1 MTASIPSVSPRARLR
16 RAPARSHE
24 LVIRDGIREVV
35 RDVPPAPP
43 AIRHRVPTLLLA
55 GVSHADAGA
64 LSVELGRHPQV
75 CLPATRRIDHFTPLR
90 YGLAAEAPLEDYDRH
105 FSGWRG
111 ERYRLETSP
120 VYFDGGTRLVAEVAA
135 AMPDAQV
142 VLLLRDPALRL
153 WTSFTDKV
161 RRGRL
166 PEAMPFDR
174 FVDRCLA
181 LRTNG
186 CDRFEGNRYYRT
198 LSSGF
203 YMEHLPRWFDA
214 FGGRVHV
221 VFAEHVAA
229 NPERELARLLSR
241 LDLDPAELVV
251 APEPAAPPEP
261 TPTPA
266 RSGLS
271 WFWPLVQ
278 RAAGPA
284 RVERGDRIDERLGVP
299 RQGERQRNRVRALY
313 SQANRELAT
322 YLRPRGVTRFP
333 DWLLD
338 A

>member
-1 MTASIPSVSPRARLR
+1 MV
-16 RAPARSHE
+16 
-24 LVIRDGIREVV
+24 REVV
-35 RDVPPAPP
+35 RPAPP
-43 AIRHRVPTLLLA
+43 AVRHRVPTLLLA

-64 LSVELGRHPQV
+64 LSSGLARHPQV

-90 YGLAAEAPLEDYDRH
+90 YGLDVAAPLEDYDRH
-105 FSGWRG
+105 FADWRG

-120 VYFDGGTRLVAEVAA
+120 VYFDGGPGLVGEVAA

-181 LRTNG
+181 LRANG
-186 CDRFEGNRYYRT
+186 SDRFEGNRYYRT

-203 YMEHLPRWFDA
+203 YMEHLPAWSEA
-214 FGGRVHV
+214 FRGRLHV

-229 NPERELARLLSR
+229 DPEGELARLLRR
-241 LDLDPAELVV
+241 LDLDPAELAPPAEPVP
-251 APEPAAPPEP
+251 APEAAPL
-261 TPTPA
+261 PA
-266 RSGLS
+266 RTGFSR
-271 WFWPLVQ
+271 FWPLVQ
-278 RAAGPA
+278 RAAAPVRA
-284 RVERGDRIDERLGVP
+284 ERCDRIDERLGVP

-313 SQANRELAT
+313 SQANRELAA
-322 YLRPRGVTRFP
+322 YLRAHGTTRLP

>member
-1 MTASIPSVSPRARLR
+1 MTASIPSLSPRARVR
-16 RAPARSHE
+16 RASHDLVVSEAVRQVAPARP
-24 LVIRDGIREVV
+24 V
-35 RDVPPAPP
+35 
-43 AIRHRVPTLLLA
+43 RHRVPTLLLP
-55 GVSHADAGA
+55 GVSHADAAA
-64 LSVELGRHPQV
+64 LSAGLGRHPQV
-75 CLPATRRIDHFTPLR
+75 CLPATRRIDHFTRLR
-90 YGLAAEAPLEDYDRH
+90 YGLSVEAPLQDYDTH

-120 VYFDGGTRLVAEVAA
+120 VYFDGGPRLVAEVAA

-142 VLLLRDPALRL
+142 VLLLRDPTLRL

-181 LRTNG
+181 LRANG
-186 CDRFEGNRYYRT
+186 SDGFEGNRYYRT

-203 YMEHLPRWFDA
+203 YIEHLPAWSDA
-214 FGGRVHV
+214 FRGRLHV
-221 VFAEHVAA
+221 VFAEQVAA
-229 NPERELARLLSR
+229 DPEAELAGLLGR
-241 LDLDPAELVV
+241 LDLDAAELAPAP
-251 APEPAAPPEP
+251 APELAPEAAPAPP
-261 TPTPA
+261 

-271 WFWPLVQ
+271 RFWPLVQ
-278 RAAGPA
+278 RASGPL
-284 RVERGDRIDERLGVP
+284 RGERGDRVDERLGVP

-313 SQANRELAT
+313 CEANRELAT
-322 YLRPRGVTRFP
+322 YLRAQGVTRLP

>member
-1 MTASIPSVSPRARLR
+1 MTASSLSPRARVR
-16 RAPARSHE
+16 RAAHTSRE
-24 LVIRDGIREVV
+24 LMVREVV
-35 RDVPPAPP
+35 RPAPP
-43 AIRHRVPTLLLA
+43 AVRHRVPTLLLA

-64 LSVELGRHPQV
+64 LSSGLARHPQV

-90 YGLAAEAPLEDYDRH
+90 YGLDVAAPLEDYDRH
-105 FSGWRG
+105 FADWRG

-120 VYFDGGTRLVAEVAA
+120 VYFDGGPGLVGEVAA

-181 LRTNG
+181 LRANG
-186 CDRFEGNRYYRT
+186 SDRFEGNRYYRT

-203 YMEHLPRWFDA
+203 YMEHLPAWSEA
-214 FGGRVHV
+214 FRGRLHV

-229 NPERELARLLSR
+229 DPEGELARLLRR
-241 LDLDPAELVV
+241 LDLDPAELAPPAEPVP
-251 APEPAAPPEP
+251 APEAAPL
-261 TPTPA
+261 PA
-266 RSGLS
+266 RTGFSR
-271 WFWPLVQ
+271 FWPLVQ
-278 RAAGPA
+278 RAAAPVRA
-284 RVERGDRIDERLGVP
+284 ERCDRIDERLGVP

-313 SQANRELAT
+313 SQANRELAA
-322 YLRPRGVTRFP
+322 YLRAHGTTRLP

>member
-1 MTASIPSVSPRARLR
+1 MTASIPSLNPRARVR
-16 RAPARSHE
+16 RAPTTSHD
-24 LVIRDGIREVV
+24 LVVREVLQ
-35 RDVPPAPP
+35 VPSSPP
-43 AIRHRVPTLLLA
+43 VDRSRVPTLLLP
-55 GVSHADAGA
+55 GVSHADATA
-64 LSVELGRHPQV
+64 LSVGLGRHPQV
-75 CLPATRRIDHFTPLR
+75 CLPATRRVDHFTPLR
-90 YGLAAEAPLEDYDRH
+90 YGLAVEAPLQDYDAH

-120 VYFDGGTRLVAEVAA
+120 VYFDGGPRLVAEVAA

-166 PEAMPFDR
+166 PEPMPFDR

-181 LRTNG
+181 LRANG
-186 CDRFEGNRYYRT
+186 SDRFEGNRYYRT

-203 YMEHLPRWFDA
+203 YIEHLPAWSDA
-214 FGGRVHV
+214 FRGRLHV

-229 NPERELARLLSR
+229 DPEGELAALLRR
-241 LDLDPAELVV
+241 LDLDPAEL
-251 APEPAAPPEP
+251 APTSAGDLAAETAAGPG
-261 TPTPA
+261 

-271 WFWPLVQ
+271 RLWPLVQ
-278 RAAGPA
+278 RASAPLRG
-284 RVERGDRIDERLGVP
+284 ERGDRVDERLGVP

-313 SQANRELAT
+313 SRANRELAT
-322 YLRPRGVTRFP
+322 YLRGQGVTRLP

>member
-1 MTASIPSVSPRARLR
+1 MTASSLSPRARVR
-16 RAPARSHE
+16 RAPHTSHE
-24 LVIRDGIREVV
+24 LVVREVV
-35 RDVPPAPP
+35 RPVAAPAPP
-43 AIRHRVPTLLLA
+43 APRHRVPTLLLA

-64 LSVELGRHPQV
+64 LSAGLGRHPQV
-75 CLPATRRIDHFTPLR
+75 CLPAARRIDHFTPLR
-90 YGLAAEAPLEDYDRH
+90 YGLDAQAPLEDYDRH
-105 FSGWRG
+105 FAGWDG

-120 VYFDGGTRLVAEVAA
+120 VYFDGGPRLVAEVAA
-135 AMPDAQV
+135 AMPEAQV

-181 LRTNG
+181 LRANG

-203 YMEHLPRWFDA
+203 YTEHLPRWFDA

-229 NPERELARLLSR
+229 DPGRELARLLSR
-241 LDLDPAELVV
+241 LDLDPGEL
-251 APEPAAPPEP
+251 APAPAAAAPPEP
-261 TPTPA
+261 APIPA

-271 WFWPLVQ
+271 RFWPLVQ
-278 RAAGPA
+278 RAAAPA
-284 RVERGDRIDERLGVP
+284 RGERGDRIDERLGVP

-313 SQANRELAT
+313 SQANRELAA
-322 YLRPRGVTRFP
+322 YLRPRGVTRLP

>member
-1 MTASIPSVSPRARLR
+1 MTASIPSLSPRARVR
-16 RAPARSHE
+16 RAPATSHD
-24 LVIRDGIREVV
+24 LVVREVV
-35 RDVPPAPP
+35 GQVLPLRPVV
-43 AIRHRVPTLLLA
+43 RSRVPTLLLP
-55 GVSHADAGA
+55 GVSHADAAAFSAG
-64 LSVELGRHPQV
+64 LGRHPQV

-90 YGLAAEAPLEDYDRH
+90 YGLAVEAALQDYDGH
-105 FSGWRG
+105 FSAWQG

-120 VYFDGGTRLVAEVAA
+120 VYFDGGPRLVAEVAA

-181 LRTNG
+181 LRANG
-186 CDRFEGNRYYRT
+186 SDRFEGNRYYRT

-203 YMEHLPRWFDA
+203 YIEHLPTWSDA
-214 FGGRVHV
+214 FRGRLHV

-229 NPERELARLLSR
+229 DPEGELAALLRR
-241 LDLDPAELVV
+241 LDLDPAELAPASPAEP
-251 APEPAAPPEP
+251 APEPAAA
-261 TPTPA
+261 PA

-271 WFWPLVQ
+271 RFWPLVQ
-278 RAAGPA
+278 RASAPLRG
-284 RVERGDRIDERLGVP
+284 ERGDRVDERLGVP

-313 SQANRELAT
+313 SEANRELAA
-322 YLRPRGVTRFP
+322 YLRGQGVTRLP

>member
-1 MTASIPSVSPRARLR
+1 MTASIPSLSQRARVR
-16 RAPARSHE
+16 RAPTTSHD
-24 LVIRDGIREVV
+24 LVVREVRELHPSRPV
-35 RDVPPAPP
+35 DRP
-43 AIRHRVPTLLLA
+43 RVPTLLIP
-55 GVSHADAGA
+55 GVSHADATA
-64 LSVELGRHPQV
+64 LSVGLGRHPQV

-90 YGLAAEAPLEDYDRH
+90 YGVAVEAPLQNYDAH
-105 FSGWRG
+105 FSGWRS

-120 VYFDGGTRLVAEVAA
+120 VYFDGGPRLVAEVAA
-135 AMPDAQV
+135 AMPDAQL

-181 LRTNG
+181 LRANG
-186 CDRFEGNRYYRT
+186 SDRFEGNRYYRT

-203 YMEHLPRWFDA
+203 YIEHLPAWSEA
-214 FGGRVHV
+214 FRGRLHV

-229 NPERELARLLSR
+229 DPEGELAGLLAR
-241 LDLDPAELVV
+241 LDLDAAELVAAPAAEA
-251 APEPAAPPEP
+251 APEQGPA
-261 TPTPA
+261 PA
-266 RSGLS
+266 RSGFS
-271 WFWPLVQ
+271 RFWPLVQ
-278 RAAGPA
+278 RASAPLRG
-284 RVERGDRIDERLGVP
+284 ERGDRVDEPLGVP

-322 YLRPRGVTRFP
+322 YLRGQGVTRFP

>member
-1 MTASIPSVSPRARLR
+1 MTASSLSPRARVR
-16 RAPARSHE
+16 RAAHTSRE
-24 LVIRDGIREVV
+24 LMVREVV
-35 RDVPPAPP
+35 RPAPAPP
-43 AIRHRVPTLLLA
+43 AVRHRVPTLLLA

-64 LSVELGRHPQV
+64 LSSGLARHPQV

-90 YGLAAEAPLEDYDRH
+90 YGLDVAAPLEDYDRH
-105 FSGWRG
+105 FADWRG

-120 VYFDGGTRLVAEVAA
+120 VYFDGGPGLVGEVAA

-181 LRTNG
+181 LRANG
-186 CDRFEGNRYYRT
+186 SDRFEGNRYYRT

-203 YMEHLPRWFDA
+203 YMEHLPAWSEA
-214 FGGRVHV
+214 FRGRLHV

-229 NPERELARLLSR
+229 DPEGELARLLRR
-241 LDLDPAELVV
+241 LDLDPAELAPPAEPVP
-251 APEPAAPPEP
+251 APEAAPL
-261 TPTPA
+261 PA
-266 RSGLS
+266 RTGFSR
-271 WFWPLVQ
+271 FWPLVQ
-278 RAAGPA
+278 RAAAPVRA
-284 RVERGDRIDERLGVP
+284 ERCDRIDERLGVP

-313 SQANRELAT
+313 SQANRELAA
-322 YLRPRGVTRFP
+322 YLRAHGTTRLP

>member
-1 MTASIPSVSPRARLR
+1 MTASIPSLSPRARVR
-16 RAPARSHE
+16 RAPTASHDLVVPEVLQVSSSAPVDRS
-24 LVIRDGIREVV
+24 
-35 RDVPPAPP
+35 
-43 AIRHRVPTLLLA
+43 RVPTLLLP
-55 GVSHADAGA
+55 GVSHADATA
-64 LSVELGRHPQV
+64 LSVGLGRHPQV

-90 YGLAAEAPLEDYDRH
+90 YGVAVEAPLQDYDAH

-120 VYFDGGTRLVAEVAA
+120 VYFDGGPRLVAEVAA

-174 FVDRCLA
+174 FIDRCLA
-181 LRTNG
+181 LRANG
-186 CDRFEGNRYYRT
+186 SDRFEGNRYYRT

-203 YMEHLPRWFDA
+203 YIEHLPAWSDA
-214 FGGRVHV
+214 FRGRLHV

-229 NPERELARLLSR
+229 DSEGELAALLRR
-241 LDLDPAELVV
+241 LDLDPAELAAQSPPDP
-251 APEPAAPPEP
+251 APETAPGPG
-261 TPTPA
+261 

-271 WFWPLVQ
+271 RFWPLVQ
-278 RAAGPA
+278 RASAPLRGERSD
-284 RVERGDRIDERLGVP
+284 RVDERLGVP

-322 YLRPRGVTRFP
+322 YLRDQGVTRLP

>member
-1 MTASIPSVSPRARLR
+1 V
-16 RAPARSHE
+16 
-24 LVIRDGIREVV
+24 VREVV
-35 RDVPPAPP
+35 PARPVV
-43 AIRHRVPTLLLA
+43 RHRVPTLLVP
-55 GVSHADAGA
+55 GVSHADAAA
-64 LSVELGRHPQV
+64 LSAGLGRHPQV

-90 YGLAAEAPLEDYDRH
+90 YGLAVEAPLHDYDDH
-105 FSGWRG
+105 FSGWQG

-120 VYFDGGTRLVAEVAA
+120 VYFDGGPRLVAEVAA

-181 LRTNG
+181 LRANG
-186 CDRFEGNRYYRT
+186 SDRFEGNRYYRT

-203 YMEHLPRWFDA
+203 YIEHLPAWSEA
-214 FGGRVHV
+214 FRGRLHV
-221 VFAEHVAA
+221 VFAEHVGAD
-229 NPERELARLLSR
+229 PEGELAGLLGR
-241 LDLDPAELVV
+241 LDLDAAELTPAA
-251 APEPAAPPEP
+251 APEAATAPAPA
-261 TPTPA
+261 PA
-266 RSGLS
+266 RSGFS
-271 WFWPLVQ
+271 RFWPLVQ
-278 RAAGPA
+278 RASAPLRA
-284 RVERGDRIDERLGVP
+284 ERGDRIDERLGVP

-313 SQANRELAT
+313 SQANRELAG
-322 YLRPRGVTRFP
+322 YLRDQGVTRLP

>member
-1 MTASIPSVSPRARLR
+1 MTASIPSLSPRSRVR
-16 RAPARSHE
+16 RAPTSSHDLVVHGVARE
-24 LVIRDGIREVV
+24 VRQVLPPRPVIRY
-35 RDVPPAPP
+35 
-43 AIRHRVPTLLLA
+43 RVPTLLLP
-55 GVSHADAGA
+55 GVSHADATALGA
-64 LSVELGRHPQV
+64 GLGRHPQV

-90 YGLAAEAPLEDYDRH
+90 YGLDVDASLQDYDSH

-120 VYFDGGTRLVAEVAA
+120 VYFDGGPRLVAEVAA

-153 WTSFTDKV
+153 WTSFTDKM

-181 LRTNG
+181 LRANG
-186 CDRFEGNRYYRT
+186 SDRFEGNRYYRT

-203 YMEHLPRWFDA
+203 YVEHLAAWSDA
-214 FGGRVHV
+214 FRGRLHI

-229 NPERELARLLSR
+229 DPEGELARLLGG
-241 LDLDPAELVV
+241 LDLDPAEL
-251 APEPAAPPEP
+251 APAAPPEP
-261 TPTPA
+261 APEATPAPA
-266 RSGLS
+266 RSGFS
-271 WFWPLVQ
+271 RFWPLMQ
-278 RAAGPA
+278 RASGPL
-284 RVERGDRIDERLGVP
+284 RGDRGDRVDERLGVP
-299 RQGERQRNRVRALY
+299 RQGERQRNRVRGLY
-313 SQANRELAT
+313 SQANRELAA
-322 YLRPRGVTRFP
+322 YLRGHGVTRLP